1 MLGVDSWLFSA
12 LPSWLRVVRLSAIRS
27 RFGGS
32 SNFPIGD
39 IVPQQEKTRV
49 SSWRSLYRLRL
60 RWYYFRAGRGCQG
73 GDISI
78 PRCTSSASV
87 LAKSSVSGRPRAFH
101 ASRPPFRM

>member
-39 IVPQQEKTRV
+39 IVPQQEKIASV
-49 SSWRSLYRLRL
+49 FLEISLSTQTALVLFSGWEGLPGRGHLDPKVHQFS
-60 RWYYFRAGRGCQG
+60 FRAGEVVCQW
-73 GDISI
+73 
-78 PRCTSSASV
+78 
-87 LAKSSVSGRPRAFH
+87 
-101 ASRPPFRM
+101 